1 MRIGIISEGLDS
13 AAHLALDFRAD
24 RDGSIYHS
32 GHRSGGDPSS
42 FCYISNVHVWLG
54 PVTFFC
60 TRLMA
65 NAIFES
71 NQCVIAASIEACT
84 QSQSL

>member
-1 MRIGIISEGLDS
+1 MRIGVISEGLDS
-13 AAHLALDFRAD
+13 AAHLALNFDAYRN
-24 RDGSIYHS
+24 GSIYYSGHS
-32 GHRSGGDPSS
+32 GGGDSGF
-42 FCYISNVHVWLG
+42 FCYFSNVHVWLG
-54 PVTFFC
+54 PANLFR

-71 NQCVIAASIEACT
+71 NQRVIAISIQACT